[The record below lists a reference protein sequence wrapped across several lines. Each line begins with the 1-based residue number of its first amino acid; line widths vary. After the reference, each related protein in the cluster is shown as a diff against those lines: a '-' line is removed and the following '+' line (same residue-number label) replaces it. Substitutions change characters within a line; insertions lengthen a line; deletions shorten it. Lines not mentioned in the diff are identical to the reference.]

1 MEAQLRE
8 VQAGYRR
15 LGDDV
20 AFQQE
25 QLWNQVPC
33 LLGPPALYP
42 GPDPDTVLIHPGPD
56 ASWNKPG
63 PSSVARFT
71 TSLAN
76 FILLERP
83 ALWRRVMLL
92 LTLSHGPA
100 HMQKLCRLLCHD
112 S

>member
-42 GPDPDTVLIHPGPD
+42 GPDPDTVLIATLGLMLPGTNLD
-56 ASWNKPG
+56 
-63 PSSVARFT
+63 
-71 TSLAN
+71 
-76 FILLERP
+76 
-83 ALWRRVMLL
+83 
-92 LTLSHGPA
+92 
-100 HMQKLCRLLCHD
+100 RLQ
-112 S
+112 